1 MRLARP
7 LRMIYGLECQISL
20 CNLAIQP
27 DKRVGV
33 PITIQEVVDLS
44 HLGCELVAG
53 HRGASRQATWAHVCE
68 LEDPVPW
75 LEGGELLMTTG
86 MAIPRDASRQRD
98 YLSRLYSAGAA
109 ALAISKDLRAPDLS
123 PELMQEADRL
133 AFPILLV
140 SIEVPFLAIARIVI
154 MANQDA
160 AHRELVLQLSVFD
173 VLRSGNDGDIA
184 SLFRRLEDVSGYS
197 LYLSSPTGS
206 SLLPGVPTF
215 PDTRKDLLGRPSD
228 APAYVPGGYVVS
240 VPIAGRIAGSLL
252 GLWRSGAQPGG
263 LATLQHIATI
273 AALQRATLERERE
286 TERREGGELLAE
298 LLKGQP
304 GGEVAARIRQ
314 SLRDAAIALYLI
326 RTADIEADSAVIHHH
341 LADIGCEHLMVSQ
354 QEIILLV
361 PANAPMSDLLNALQ
375 GAHAGRSRQFWF
387 GGSFALAER
396 QARAALSRAVER
408 GETVVDASSFV
419 SELDWL
425 PSDPVLRRAFTE
437 RVLGGLLAQ
446 QRTSA
451 ERLLDTLRV
460 WLQYGQR
467 SGEAARRLGI
477 HPHTLSYR
485 LRRVEALTG
494 LDLTS
499 PAAVVEL
506 WLALELQR
514 EAVWPRLVS

>member
-1 MRLARP
+1 M
-7 LRMIYGLECQISL
+7 
-20 CNLAIQP
+20 
-27 DKRVGV
+27 

-53 HRGASRQATWAHVCE
+53 QQGAARQATWAHVCE

-86 MAIPRDASRQRD
+86 MAIPRDPRRQRE
-98 YLSRLYSAGAA
+98 YLSRLCSAGAA
-109 ALAISKDLRAPDLS
+109 ALAISKDLRAPRLS
-123 PELMQEADRL
+123 TELMREADRL

-160 AHRELVLQLSVFD
+160 AHRELVRQLSVFD
-173 VLRSGNDGDIA
+173 VLRSGNDSDAA
-184 SLFRRLEDVSGYS
+184 SLFRRLEDVSGYT
-197 LYLSSPTGS
+197 LYLSSQTGS

-215 PDTRKDLLGRPSD
+215 PDERKELLARPSE

-252 GLWRSGAQPGG
+252 GLWRSDAQPGG

-273 AALQRATLERERE
+273 AALQRATLERQRE

-298 LLKGQP
+298 LLSGQP
-304 GGEVAARIRQ
+304 ASEVMARITPH
-314 SLRDAAIALYLI
+314 LKEEAISLYLI
-326 RTADIEADSAVIHHH
+326 RTTDTESDSALIHHH
-341 LADIGCEHLMVSQ
+341 LADIGCEHLMVIQ
-354 QEIILLV
+354 QEIVLLV
-361 PANAPMSDLLNALQ
+361 CANAPVKDLLKALPRV
-375 GAHAGRSRQFWF
+375 HAGQSRGFQL
-387 GGSFALAER
+387 GGSFALAEH
-396 QARAALSRAVER
+396 QARAALNRAAER
-408 GETVVDASSFV
+408 DETIVDASSFAT
-419 SELDWL
+419 ELDWL
-425 PSDPVLRRAFTE
+425 PSDPVLRRALIE
-437 RVLGGLLAQ
+437 RVLGRLLAQ
-446 QRTSA
+446 QQNSA
-451 ERLLDTLRV
+451 ERLLDTVRV

-467 SGEAARRLGI
+467 SGEAARRLGV
-477 HPHTLSYR
+477 HPHTLAYR

-506 WLALELQR
+506 WLALELNR
-514 EAVWPRLVS
+514 D